1 MSLTV
6 IFPKKSPGHGS
17 NRTGAKGS
25 FRYVLFNNKFIDSPQ
40 Q

>member
-1 MSLTV
+1 MPLTV

-17 NRTGAKGS
+17 NRTGAKEY
-25 FRYVLFNNKFIDSPQ
+25 FRYVLFNKFIDSPQ